1 MPVETLASPQTPI
14 LEVSGI
20 CRRVG
25 DAVLLDDCAFT
36 LPRGQTAVLLG
47 PSGAGKSTLLR
58 CINLLAP
65 ADSGRILFDGRDIMA
80 PGVDAPGVRRAI
92 GMVFQNFE
100 LFDHMTVLENI
111 MLAPM
116 RVRGLSRNQA
126 RDLAMAMLEKVHLP
140 HRADALPSGL
150 SGGQQQRAAIARAL
164 AMQPRLML
172 YDEPTS
178 ALDPEMTGEVLTV
191 MSDLAA
197 EGMASVVVTH
207 EMGFARRVADQIVF
221 MQAGQVVEET
231 PGADFF
237 AGRCSVRARRFLER
251 VMD

>member
-1 MPVETLASPQTPI
+1 MLD
-14 LEVSGI
+14 LEGV
-20 CRRVG
+20 CRKVG
-25 DAVLLDDCAFT
+25 DTVLLDECAFS
-36 LPRGQTAVLLG
+36 LPAGQTAVLVG

-65 ADSGRILFDGRDIMA
+65 ADRGRIVFDGRDIMA
-80 PGVDAPGVRRAI
+80 PGVDAPGVRRDI

-116 RVRGLSRNQA
+116 HVRGMSRARA
-126 RDLAMAMLEKVHLP
+126 RDLAMSLLEKVHLP

-207 EMGFARRVADQIVF
+207 EMGFARRVADRIVF
-221 MQAGQVVEET
+221 MQAGQVVEEAAS
-231 PGADFF
+231 ADFF
-237 AGRCSVRARRFLER
+237 AGNCSARAQRFLER